1 MKGKE
6 IIYKE
11 NIERI
16 NVLNKKVFIKLMIGG
31 FGNDFLGTVPNR
43 NNSRFSVFIFRNS
56 KEIVDAINEAI
67 SQL

>member
-16 NVLNKKVFIKLMIGG
+16 NVLNKKVFIKLMISG
-31 FGNDFLGTVPNR
+31 FADDFLGTVPNR

>member
-16 NVLNKKVFIKLMIGG
+16 NVLNKKVFIKLMVEG
-31 FGNDFLGTVPNR
+31 FGEDFLGTVPNR